1 MSAHVANG
9 PRAVV
14 LGAQRPWRA
23 LGAPIAGIVG
33 LALLLSLSGA
43 FDTDHL
49 APVRLTVLWLI
60 ISTLMVGQS
69 CLLDAALLRV
79 APPGPLWRVLSA
91 GLAIL
96 LTIGLMAVELY
107 ALKMTPLPPDVWGY
121 DPFFDLVLFIAP
133 TVAVVA
139 GLAVL
144 LRGAPRRRART
155 SDEARPATQA
165 AEQALTDWPAEPVLW
180 VRADDHY
187 LEVATAARTL
197 FLRGRMRDAVL
208 RLGPAAGL
216 QVHRSWWVAKAAVI
230 SARREGRGH
239 VLVLR
244 DGARA
249 PVGRSRTELLRA
261 RGWL

>member
-1 MSAHVANG
+1 MSPHVANG
-9 PRAVV
+9 PQAVV
-14 LGAQRPWRA
+14 LTAQRPWRA
-23 LGAPIAGIVG
+23 VGAPVAGTVG

-69 CLLDAALLRV
+69 CLLDAALLRA
-79 APPGPLWRVLSA
+79 APPGRLWRVLSA

-96 LTIGLMAVELY
+96 ATIGLMAVELY

-133 TVAVVA
+133 TVGVVA

-144 LRGAPRRRART
+144 LRGRPQRRART
-155 SDEARPATQA
+155 ADEARPAAQA
-165 AEQALTDWPAEPVLW
+165 VAPTDWPAEPVLW

-216 QVHRSWWVAKAAVI
+216 QVHRSWWVAKAAVL

-249 PVGRSRTELLRA
+249 PVGRSRTDLLRA
-261 RGWL
+261 QRWL